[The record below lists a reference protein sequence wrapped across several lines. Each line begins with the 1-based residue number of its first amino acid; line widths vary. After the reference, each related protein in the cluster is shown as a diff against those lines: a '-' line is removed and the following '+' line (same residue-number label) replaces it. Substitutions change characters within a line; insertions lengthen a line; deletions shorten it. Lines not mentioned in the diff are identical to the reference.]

1 MFSHGTITAMLFLM
15 VGVIYDRAHHREIE
29 GFGGLGLKMPV
40 YTGISSIALFAALG
54 LPGMSGFI
62 AEVMVFIGAFQVYT
76 TITIISAIGIVVTA
90 GYILWTL
97 QRVFL
102 GKLNP
107 KYENIPEINGRE
119 IFTMAPLAI
128 MTILFGVFPLPILN
142 LMKTS
147 LNYLI
152 TLIPF

>member
-1 MFSHGTITAMLFLM
+1 M
-15 VGVIYDRAHHREIE
+15 R
-29 GFGGLGLKMPV
+29 
-40 YTGISSIALFAALG
+40 
-54 LPGMSGFI
+54 GFI
-62 AEVMVFIGAFQVYT
+62 AEIMIFIGAFPVYT
-76 TITIISAIGIVVTA
+76 TITIISALGIVITA

-107 KYENIPEINGRE
+107 KYENISEINGRE

-128 MTILFGVFPLPILN
+128 MIIFLGVYPIPVLN

-152 TLIPF
+152 TLIP